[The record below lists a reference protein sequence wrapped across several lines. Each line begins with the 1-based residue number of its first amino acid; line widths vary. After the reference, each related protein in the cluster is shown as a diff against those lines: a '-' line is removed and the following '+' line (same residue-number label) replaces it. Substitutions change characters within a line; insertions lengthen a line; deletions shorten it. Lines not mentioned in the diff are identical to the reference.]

1 MKKLVA
7 LLLLLCTF
15 LLMFSSCSIYPS
27 LEEWYI
33 TCVQYEESV
42 LNGQTRKIMVRTN
55 PSDYCP
61 MAVHQGMTYI
71 KSRWDGKLVFKPL
84 NSDEELV
91 GTYIHTLNG
100 GIIIYFDNGEQTESG
115 RSSFY
120 YTLGAKN
127 PEYEGSLNFTF
138 RGIRYNFSTNS
149 SRSHT
154 PEENEIA
161 MKEFAQEIRNGKYN
175 LLFGNINDGILTCST
190 YGVRKIDLL
199 EEFKNVMAVRIT
211 SDNRIIILDELKN
224 SSCYFYESRDD
235 KTYTI
240 YYIDPL
246 P

>member
-1 MKKLVA
+1 MKKLIA

-33 TCVQYEESV
+33 TCVQYDETFI
-42 LNGQTRKIMVRTN
+42 NGQTRQIMVHTS

-71 KSRWDGKLVFKPL
+71 KSRWDGKLIFKPL
-84 NSDEELV
+84 DSDEELV

-120 YTLGAKN
+120 YTLFAKN

-154 PEENEIA
+154 PEEHEIA
-161 MKEFAQEIRNGKYN
+161 MKKFAMEIRNGNHN
-175 LLFGNINDGILTCST
+175 LNKGRISGQNLISNV
-190 YGVRKIDLL
+190 YQ
-199 EEFKNVMAVRIT
+199 FKNVNLFQEKTRLIVIEIT
-211 SDNRIIILDELKN
+211 ADNRVVELDELKDGD
-224 SSCYFYESRDD
+224 CYFYGDNQGPRPSFV
-235 KTYTI
+235 I
-240 YYIDPL
+240 YYID
-246 P
+246 